1 MCGTGFKSA
10 RASCA
15 RKVMQEFELQH
26 SLLALAGQQ
35 WQGTMRNSWFIV
47 DLVARRRAEL
57 TMRDTVS
64 DTSAAAGRTEL
75 P

>member
-1 MCGTGFKSA
+1 
-10 RASCA
+10 
-15 RKVMQEFELQH
+15 MQEFELQH

-35 WQGTMRNSWFIV
+35 WQGTTRNSWFIV